1 MTNSFRFKQFE
12 IFQENAAMKTGT
24 DGVLLASWAD
34 IIGENCLDIGTGT
47 GIISLICAQRNKNL
61 KINALEIDQ
70 MAAKD
75 AKLNFENS
83 IFKDRINL
91 IIDDFLLFSQNT
103 PLKFDTI
110 ISNPPF
116 FENSM
121 KSPNQSRTM
130 ARHTDSLPLSKLA
143 KGISKIISKNGR
155 FSVILPTELWRDFTT
170 YCALSGLHLYKIAQ
184 ISSKKNN
191 SPLRTMMSFSKEFL
205 PIERQNFYI
214 NSPFYIELVK
224 DFYLKM

>member
-12 IFQENAAMKTGT
+12 ISQNNAAMKTGT
-24 DGVLLASWAD
+24 DGVLLGSWAD
-34 IIGENCLDIGTGT
+34 ILEGNCLDIGTGT
-47 GIISLICAQRNKNL
+47 GIISLMCAQRNKNL
-61 KINALEIDQ
+61 KINALEIDT

-83 IFKDRINL
+83 IFKDRIEL
-91 IIDDFLLFSQNT
+91 IIDDFINFSQNT
-103 PLKFDTI
+103 KQKFDTI

-121 KSPNQSRTM
+121 KSPNQARSL
-130 ARHTDSLPLSKLA
+130 ARHTDSLPLDKLA
-143 KGISKIISKNGR
+143 KGVGKIISKNGR

-170 YCALSGLHLYKIAQ
+170 YCALSGLHLYKIAH

-191 SPLRTMMSFSKEFL
+191 PPLRTMMSFCKDFL
-205 PIERQNFYI
+205 TIERQNFYI